1 MICDYCLSKE
11 TELIFCNLCETHQDK
26 MSSLLVVCANHKEL
40 GLAKIKREG
49 RKNGR
54 VIHS

>member
-1 MICDYCLSKE
+1 MTCDYCLSKE
-11 TELIFCNLCETHQDK
+11 TELIFCNLCATHQDK
-26 MSSLLVVCANHKEL
+26 MSSLLVVCANHKEI
-40 GLAKIKREG
+40 GLAKIKKEG